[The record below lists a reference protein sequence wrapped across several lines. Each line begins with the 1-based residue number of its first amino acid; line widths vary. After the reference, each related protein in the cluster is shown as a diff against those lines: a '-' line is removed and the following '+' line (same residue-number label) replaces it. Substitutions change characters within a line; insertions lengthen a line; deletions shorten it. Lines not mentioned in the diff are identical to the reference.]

1 MAIKNKDGSNY
12 KLSGPNPHMKNQLL
26 WDHFELHNMN
36 FKEVNDLIKK
46 EKDIP
51 KKEYIP
57 EDIIKEE
64 DITKEEYITKEEDIP
79 KEEYIP
85 KVKDVQKE
93 EDVPKVKKITIYCLP
108 AIIEVHED
116 ILYGEIRKT
125 IKYDKKF
132 KFEAILIS
140 NNDISFEVWTN
151 AIELGNG
158 SILYPQNFDKRW
170 WKVNSTSEKFDGF
183 LLSCSPSNI
192 TPSFED
198 L

>member
-36 FKEVNDLIKK
+36 FKEINNLIKK

-57 EDIIKEE
+57 
-64 DITKEEYITKEEDIP
+64 KEEYITKEEDITK
-79 KEEYIP
+79 KEDIP
-85 KVKDVQKE
+85 KE

-116 ILYGEIRKT
+116 VLYGEIRKT

-170 WKVNSTSEKFDGF
+170 WKVNSTIKKFDGF

>member
-57 EDIIKEE
+57 ECIPEYIPECIPE
-64 DITKEEYITKEEDIP
+64 DIPEDIP
-79 KEEYIP
+79 KE
-85 KVKDVQKE
+85 KDVPKE

-170 WKVNSTSEKFDGF
+170 WKVNSTSKKFDGF